1 MKFSKEHILDEL
13 LILKI
18 QNGDMKSFS
27 LLYQRWH
34 PKLIKHAFYMTRD
47 NEGTRD
53 VVQEAW
59 QGIAKGI
66 RKLKDPSAF
75 KTWAYRIVNNKSANW
90 IKEQQ
95 KQRILKEESKDTLVY
110 DDNGVSESEESI
122 MVIRRALK
130 ELPPDSRAIL
140 SMFYLEGSTVK
151 ELANIFSVSE
161 GTVKSRLFYAR
172 KALKEKVE
180 NLNRSL

>member
-1 MKFSKEHILDEL
+1 MKFNKEHILDEL
-13 LILKI
+13 LILRF

-34 PKLIKHAFYMTRD
+34 PKLIKHAFYMTGD

-59 QGIAKGI
+59 QGIARGI
-66 RKLKDPSAF
+66 RRLKDPAAF

-95 KQRILKEESKDTLVY
+95 RQRNIK
-110 DDNGVSESEESI
+110 SEVDLNDIQNDAETQERI
-122 MVIRRALK
+122 NIVRRMLK
-130 ELPPDSRAIL
+130 ELPGKSRVLL
-140 SMFYLEGSTVK
+140 SLFYLESYSVK
-151 ELANIFSVSE
+151 EISRVMRLSE

-172 KALKEKVE
+172 KLLKEKIE
-180 NLNRSL
+180 EYEKGR